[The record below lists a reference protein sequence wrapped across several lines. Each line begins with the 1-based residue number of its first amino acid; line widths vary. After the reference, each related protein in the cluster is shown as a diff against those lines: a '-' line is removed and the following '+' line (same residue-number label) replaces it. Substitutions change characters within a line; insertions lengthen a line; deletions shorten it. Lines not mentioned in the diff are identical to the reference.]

1 MHILFINN
9 ITTKSKTIDFIHNHT
24 YIRLYA
30 KYYKKNTIFK
40 YVKLQKYNSY
50 LIYTQTKVQY
60 CYEFFLR
67 RAKAVAKF
75 CLRIFTFHKYANAN
89 M

>member
-30 KYYKKNTIFK
+30 KYYKKTQFLNMLSYNNTIA
-40 YVKLQKYNSY
+40 
-50 LIYTQTKVQY
+50 T
-60 CYEFFLR
+60 
-67 RAKAVAKF
+67 
-75 CLRIFTFHKYANAN
+75 
-89 M
+89 